1 MPLAAPSR
9 SLSPPPIARSAAGP
23 GPLPWRSAARGA
35 GHAADASPDCAGP
48 RRRAIAVCSARSSSS
63 TPGSASIAG
72 PGADW
77 SEPSRGDR
85 SRRSPP
91 CAEASQG
98 AAPLGSSSPSGAE
111 LLAPLRPTT
120 GKHASTT
127 LRSHASAEAVF
138 PLPGALLGLVGP
150 LHECVPV
157 LVQRRRSGS
166 ITQERLASSPA
177 SRDGPV
183 LRPVSLCPAILATR
197 RAECQTSNPPPRELE
212 RIHCRCRK
220 GAATLPRPPRPDA
233 HLTGSRAPRGR
244 SSTPSRNAAAQSIGS

>member
-35 GHAADASPDCAGP
+35 GRAAVASPDGAGQ
-48 RRRAIAVCSARSSSS
+48 RRRAFAGCSARSSSS
-63 TPGSASIAG
+63 TPRSASIAG

-85 SRRSPP
+85 LRRSPP

-98 AAPLGSSSPSGAE
+98 AALGSSSRSGAE

-120 GKHASTT
+120 GKHAATT

-166 ITQERLASSPA
+166 ITQEWLASSPA

-183 LRPVSLCPAILATR
+183 LRPVSLCPPILATR
-197 RAECQTSNPPPRELE
+197 RVECQTSRRLGGPV
-212 RIHCRCRK
+212 
-220 GAATLPRPPRPDA
+220 
-233 HLTGSRAPRGR
+233 
-244 SSTPSRNAAAQSIGS
+244 

>member
-23 GPLPWRSAARGA
+23 GLLPWRSAARGA
-35 GHAADASPDCAGP
+35 GRAADASPDCAGP
-48 RRRAIAVCSARSSSS
+48 RRRAIAGCSARPSSS
-63 TPGSASIAG
+63 TLGSASIAG

-85 SRRSPP
+85 LRRSPP

-98 AAPLGSSSPSGAE
+98 AALGSSSRSGAE

-120 GKHASTT
+120 GKHATTT

-157 LVQRRRSGS
+157 LVQRRRFGS

-197 RAECQTSNPPPRELE
+197 RAECQTS
-212 RIHCRCRK
+212 
-220 GAATLPRPPRPDA
+220 RPP
-233 HLTGSRAPRGR
+233 LTAS
-244 SSTPSRNAAAQSIGS
+244 

>member
-1 MPLAAPSR
+1 MPLAAPNTW
-9 SLSPPPIARSAAGP
+9 LSPLPIARSGAGP
-23 GPLPWRSAARGA
+23 GPLPWRPTARGA
-35 GHAADASPDCAGP
+35 GRAADASPDCAGP
-48 RRRAIAVCSARSSSS
+48 RHRAFAGCSARSSSS
-63 TPGSASIAG
+63 TRRSASIAG

-85 SRRSPP
+85 SPRSPP

-120 GKHASTT
+120 GKHAATT

-157 LVQRRRSGS
+157 LVQRRRCRS

-197 RAECQTSNPPPRELE
+197 RAGCQTSSPALM
-212 RIHCRCRK
+212 
-220 GAATLPRPPRPDA
+220 A
-233 HLTGSRAPRGR
+233 S
-244 SSTPSRNAAAQSIGS
+244 

>member
-1 MPLAAPSR
+1 MPLAAPSSSP
-9 SLSPPPIARSAAGP
+9 SLPPIARSAAGP

-35 GHAADASPDCAGP
+35 GRAADASPDCAGP
-48 RRRAIAVCSARSSSS
+48 RRRAIAECSARSSSS
-63 TPGSASIAG
+63 TPRSASIAG

-157 LVQRRRSGS
+157 LVQRRRLWVDNTRMAGVFASL
-166 ITQERLASSPA
+166 TRWPCAAARLALPGDSSDASSGVSNLQPPA
-177 SRDGPV
+177 T
-183 LRPVSLCPAILATR
+183 AT
-197 RAECQTSNPPPRELE
+197 
-212 RIHCRCRK
+212 
-220 GAATLPRPPRPDA
+220 
-233 HLTGSRAPRGR
+233 
-244 SSTPSRNAAAQSIGS
+244 

>member
-1 MPLAAPSR
+1 MPLAAPNT
-9 SLSPPPIARSAAGP
+9 LPSPPPIARSAADP

-35 GHAADASPDCAGP
+35 GHAADASPDCAG
-48 RRRAIAVCSARSSSS
+48 RRRQAFAECSARPSSP
-63 TPGSASIAG
+63 TRRSASIAG

-77 SEPSRGDR
+77 TEPSRCGR

-91 CAEASQG
+91 CAEASQA
-98 AAPLGSSSPSGAE
+98 AAPRVLGASGAE
-111 LLAPLRPTT
+111 LLAPLRPAT
-120 GKHASTT
+120 GKHAATT

-157 LVQRRRSGS
+157 LVQRRRCRS

-197 RAECQTSNPPPRELE
+197 RAECQTSEPPPSRPSPAAGGNVDESIARPE
-212 RIHCRCRK
+212 RVLLHYR
-220 GAATLPRPPRPDA
+220 D
-233 HLTGSRAPRGR
+233 PRGP
-244 SSTPSRNAAAQSIGS
+244 TPI

>member
-1 MPLAAPSR
+1 MPLAAPSS
-9 SLSPPPIARSAAGP
+9 SLSLPPIARSAAGP

-35 GHAADASPDCAGP
+35 GRAADASPDCAGP
-48 RRRAIAVCSARSSSS
+48 RHRATAECSVRSSSS
-63 TPGSASIAG
+63 IPRSALIAG

-98 AAPLGSSSPSGAE
+98 AAPRILVASGAE

-150 LHECVPV
+150 LHECVLV
-157 LVQRRRSGS
+157 LVQRRRSES
-166 ITQERLASSPA
+166 ITQEWLASSPA

-183 LRPVSLCPAILATR
+183 LRPVSLCPPILATR
-197 RAECQTSNPPPRELE
+197 RAECQTSRPAA
-212 RIHCRCRK
+212 
-220 GAATLPRPPRPDA
+220 AAT
-233 HLTGSRAPRGR
+233 
-244 SSTPSRNAAAQSIGS
+244 

>member
-1 MPLAAPSR
+1 MPLAAPS
-9 SLSPPPIARSAAGP
+9 SLPSLPPIARSAAGP
-23 GPLPWRSAARGA
+23 GPLPWRSAAHGA
-35 GHAADASPDCAGP
+35 GRAADASPDCAGP
-48 RRRAIAVCSARSSSS
+48 RRRAIAECSARSSSS
-63 TPGSASIAG
+63 TLRSAPIAG

-85 SRRSPP
+85 LRRSPP

-98 AAPLGSSSPSGAE
+98 AALGSSSRSGAE

-120 GKHASTT
+120 GKHATTT

-157 LVQRRRSGS
+157 LVQRRRFGS

-197 RAECQTSNPPPRELE
+197 RAECQTS
-212 RIHCRCRK
+212 
-220 GAATLPRPPRPDA
+220 RPA
-233 HLTGSRAPRGR
+233 VT
-244 SSTPSRNAAAQSIGS
+244 SS

>member
-9 SLSPPPIARSAAGP
+9 SLSPLPIARSAAGP

-35 GHAADASPDCAGP
+35 GHAADASPDCAG
-48 RRRAIAVCSARSSSS
+48 RRRQAFAECSARSSSS
-63 TPGSASIAG
+63 TPRSASIAG
-72 PGADW
+72 PKAGW
-77 SEPSRGDR
+77 SERSRCGQ

-91 CAEASQG
+91 CAGASRA
-98 AAPLGSSSPSGAE
+98 AAPRVLGASGAE
-111 LLAPLRPTT
+111 LLAPLRPAT
-120 GKHASTT
+120 GKHAATT

-157 LVQRRRSGS
+157 LVQRRRYGS
-166 ITQERLASSPA
+166 ITQEWLASSPA

-197 RAECQTSNPPPRELE
+197 RAECQTSDPPLACAGLPLPSPV
-212 RIHCRCRK
+212 
-220 GAATLPRPPRPDA
+220 AATLTNPLPGPKGCCYTTATPEARRPSDR
-233 HLTGSRAPRGR
+233 L
-244 SSTPSRNAAAQSIGS
+244 